1 MAKIVFDIEE
11 ELKERLLDSLE
22 ELQMDRKSWLEHCI
36 CAFLLQDAFEKI
48 KKEEQATEAEAQVDT
63 PVMPLSI
70 DGFSLSEE
78 VPPEVLQKVITE
90 SLKEGFKKLGIEI
103 ECKGLEEIAGV
114 IDTPHRMN

>member
-1 MAKIVFDIEE
+1 MAKIVFDIED
-11 ELKERLLDSLE
+11 ELKERLLDALD

-36 CAFLLQDAFEKI
+36 CAFLLRDAVEKI
-48 KKEEQATEAEAQVDT
+48 KIEEAAEAGAQLGT
-63 PVMPLSI
+63 QAMPLPI
-70 DGFSLSEE
+70 GGFSLSED

-103 ECKGLEEIAGV
+103 ECKGLEDIPDV